1 MAEKDLRENPFRD
14 EIYDYLLSHGYVAGQ
29 KADYDYK
36 HALDVGK
43 LFAFLEA
50 TQAEELT
57 RFKETYGARYQER
70 YVELLCQKI
79 ENRGLLTSLN
89 EWVEDYASG
98 TKFSLAFFKS
108 GLNAMSEGLEL
119 YEKNVFSIRKE
130 FSFEDKPEPYRVDL
144 ALFLNGIPLVMIELK
159 KQTAGQKAV
168 FEGTNQFQTT
178 RNPDELIFS
187 FNRRTLV
194 YFTLDEFA
202 AFLTT
207 RLDRKETKFL
217 PFNRGSEDEGA
228 GNPVVPGKHS
238 TCYVW
243 EDILQ
248 KDMLLRIIREFMFID
263 DEGKMIFPRYHQ
275 LRAVL
280 RCEKDVREHG
290 VGGRYLIWHSAGSG
304 KTKTIAWL
312 AKRLINNQDINTV
325 IVISDRTVIDGQLGA
340 ELMNVDGKKGV
351 AQHIDTTSRDL
362 LKKLND
368 GGYIIVTT
376 LQKFRP
382 ILNEIKRNEERN
394 YAIIIDEAHSST
406 AGKSMSKASETLT
419 GKSLKEAVELDDV
432 YEDLEDGQNQMIRDG
447 AAIRSTRNVSYFAF
461 TATPKKETMELF
473 GTRTEMGK
481 TYFDKYSMK
490 QAIEERFILNPLL
503 CYTSYRDFYRIEKK
517 KDDDTE
523 YDSAKAQAEILNYVT
538 TSDEVIRTKTEIMM
552 NDFIGRRAN
561 WLGGRAKAM
570 IITPSRKHA
579 VCYRLA
585 VDDYLK
591 KHGCDFRA
599 CVAFTGTIELDGV
612 KFTEEQMNRDYVEP
626 GIPYDIK
633 SIIRRNDD
641 CRIIVVADKLQ
652 TGFDEDALCVMYID
666 KKLNSSVK
674 AVQTISRLNR
684 PAKNKRTFVMDFVNT
699 TDDIQAY
706 FTQYYGGELYLPTEN
721 ETDPNIL
728 FTKRDHILDYCVITL
743 LDTQKMYKLISSEE
757 ESRGELTS
765 LIASVSRKYHELEP
779 DRQKGFVLELKKF
792 GKLFYYIS
800 AVYNVWNPDME
811 QLAVVFNVLYNVLYT
826 KEETPN
832 IDASELVELVEYSTK
847 LAQEEFTI
855 LVSVEDQAFDGI
867 STDVAAADKT
877 MSVIDE
883 IIEKFNLR
891 YANADE
897 EIKSIIT
904 DLSCDKDLQSNVQN
918 SSESA
923 YEAAVAERV
932 ASRIMD
938 GVFDGTISGDTDRAN
953 FYTELSENSSALIQ
967 IRNSI
972 IQRIKTLLLAG

>member
-14 EIYDYLLSHGYVAGQ
+14 EIYDYLLAHGYVAGQ
-29 KADYDYK
+29 KADYDYM

-43 LFAFLEA
+43 LFKFLED
-50 TQAEELT
+50 TQAKELA
-57 RFKETYGARYQER
+57 RFKETYGSRYQER

-79 ENRGLLTSLN
+79 DNRGLLTSLN

-130 FSFEDKPEPYRVDL
+130 FTFEDKPEPYRVDL

-168 FEGTNQFQTT
+168 FEGTKQFQTT

-207 RLDRKETKFL
+207 RLDRRETKFL

-228 GNPVVPGKHS
+228 GNPVEPGKHS
-238 TCYVW
+238 TFYVW
-243 EDILQ
+243 EQILQ

-263 DEGKMIFPRYHQ
+263 DEGTMIFPRFHQ

-280 RCEKDVREHG
+280 RCEQDVQEKG

-312 AKRLINNQDINTV
+312 AKRMINQPEINTV
-325 IVISDRTVIDGQLGA
+325 IVISDRTVIDGQLGT
-340 ELMNVDGKKGV
+340 ELMSVDGKKGV
-351 AQHIDTTSRDL
+351 AQHIDTTSKDL

-419 GKSLKEAVELDDV
+419 GKSLKESVELDDI
-432 YEDLEDGQNQMIRDG
+432 YEDLEDGQNQLIRDG

-473 GTRTEMGK
+473 GTRTEIGK

-490 QAIEERFILNPLL
+490 QAIEEHFILNPLL
-503 CYTSYRDFYRIEKK
+503 CYTSYQDFYRIEKK
-517 KDDDTE
+517 K
-523 YDSAKAQAEILNYVT
+523 
-538 TSDEVIRTKTEIMM
+538 KTEIMM
-552 NDFIGRRAN
+552 SDFIDRRLN
-561 WLGGRAKAM
+561 WLDGKAKAM

-579 VCYRLA
+579 VCYKLA
-585 VDDYLK
+585 VDEYLK
-591 KHGCDFRA
+591 KHGCAFRS
-599 CVAFTGTIELDGV
+599 CVAFTGTIELDGI
-612 KFTEEQMNRDYVEP
+612 KFTEEQMNREYLEHGV
-626 GIPYDIK
+626 PYDIK
-633 SIIRRNDD
+633 SIIRKNDD
-641 CRIIVVADKLQ
+641 CRIIIVADKLQ
-652 TGFDEDALCVMYID
+652 TGFDENALCVMYID
-666 KKLNSSVK
+666 KKLNSGVK

-684 PAKNKRTFVMDFVNT
+684 PAKNKRTFVMDFIN
-699 TDDIQAY
+699 DPEMIQEF

-728 FTKRDHILDYCVITL
+728 FAKRDHILDYCVVTL
-743 LDTQKMYKLISSEE
+743 LDTQKIYQLISAEE
-757 ESRGELTS
+757 ENSGELTS
-765 LIASVSRKYHELEP
+765 ILASISRNYRALDP
-779 DRQKGFVLELKKF
+779 DRRKAFALELKKF

-811 QLAVVFNVLYNVLYT
+811 QLAVVFNVLYNVLY
-826 KEETPN
+826 EREVTPD

-847 LAQEEFTI
+847 LSQDEFSIVLTA
-855 LVSVEDQAFDGI
+855 EDQAFDGI
-867 STDVAAADKT
+867 STDVASADRT
-877 MSVIDE
+877 LSIIDE
-883 IIEKFNLR
+883 IVEKFNLR
-891 YANADE
+891 YAHADE
-897 EIKSIIT
+897 EIGTIIT
-904 DLSCDKDLQSNVQN
+904 DLSNDRDLQSNVQN
-918 SSESA
+918 SSTSA
-923 YEAAVAERV
+923 YEAAVSERLS
-932 ASRIMD
+932 ARIMD
-938 GVFDGTISGDTDRAN
+938 GLFDGTMSGDTEKAE

-972 IQRIKTLLLAG
+972 IRKIKDFLLVS